1 MPSLLPIRF
10 RTELARQFHRTIT
23 NTLNVPGGDWNTI
36 TPWWKIYTFVCTGTT
51 HLFQGYSAVG
61 DTTTSTTTTS
71 TSTTT
76 TAGPTTTTTIAP
88 TTTTTTAGPT
98 TTTTTGAYTST
109 TTTIAPTTTTTQAPT
124 TTTTQAPT
132 TTTTQ
137 APTTTTTQ
145 APTTTTTEAPTSTT
159 TSSTTTST
167 TTLAP
172 IEVFYDFTAVCTTAR
187 HNFAIYVNGTQVV
200 LVGGSAAS
208 SVTVPNGGT
217 IRAWIG
223 TKLETDC
230 VDHGGDCDLYIQES
244 GTYSTLFTES
254 DTCATGKL
262 TTLRTL
268 YTGDSLTYTAADQ
281 V

>member
-124 TTTTQAPT
+124 TTTT
-132 TTTTQ
+132 
-137 APTTTTTQ
+137 
-145 APTTTTTEAPTSTT
+145 TTEAPTSTT

-172 IEVFYDFTAVCTTAR
+172 IEVFYDFTAVCTTAK